1 MAEEAKT
8 LTQVRD
14 AVVAS
19 RADQKQIG
27 GMTIAALKGLTD
39 AVKDGLSNDKKAA
52 QDDKRQDAKNNENQK

>member
-27 GMTIAALKGLTD
+27 GMTIGALKSLTD
-39 AVKDGLSNDKKAA
+39 TLKEKMLKRASNK
-52 QDDKRQDAKNNENQK
+52 ENKTQI